1 MNKQRYTIA
10 VAGSKTSK
18 NWKNTDFTWD
28 ALVSKLRNPKVTSET
43 VEEYHSWKTGEDLK
57 KKDAA
62 KDCGGFVGGALKQDG
77 QRTKANV
84 QDRCLV
90 TLDADHAYPGQ
101 WEDVTLLCEYK
112 MLMYSTHS
120 HTPES
125 PRVRFVIPLDRPVSP
140 LEYCAISRK
149 LAVDIGLETLD
160 RTTFAPERLMYWSS
174 KPSDGEFLFECQD
187 GEVVCADKVLRSYGS
202 HDEWKN
208 SENWPHTDAEDAAV
222 QYELKQAGDPL
233 EKPGLMGVFNRVFPI
248 SEAID
253 RFLPDVY
260 ESAGYGIGIGGKEV
274 YNYLLSV
281 SGAGGGVLVYDDA
294 LLFSYHDT
302 DPCGGGLHCF
312 NAFDLV
318 RVHKFDPENKENPR
332 QDVTRRESYKA
343 MLDFVQDL
351 PEIKKQIAD
360 EREAAVLEEFGDLGM
375 VAEKRFAD
383 AGAETEGEEVAADDI
398 GEGAEEKG
406 DTAQTEAPEEDDK
419 WKKLLKYKPRTTE
432 LAVSLH
438 NVELILTHDPILK
451 GAFAYNKLLNR
462 DVIKKPVPWH
472 PVIHNKEDGDCWTDR
487 DHNRLYLHM
496 ERAYGLQCYKEIDM
510 AWGVV
515 CDDNAFHPVQ
525 DYLNGLK
532 WDGVERL
539 DTLMVRYFNASD
551 TPYTRAVTRKFF
563 AATAARMLVPGIKF
577 DNVLTLVGK
586 QQGLGKS
593 TFGDIMARGRF
604 SDSIGTLG
612 TKESREALFGIW
624 IAELPELASWKKAD
638 NDSVKAFLAARQDRF
653 RVAYGRHTSEFPRQC
668 TFLATTNEESILRDR
683 SGNRRY
689 WPVKVKGDLDKVA
702 EKGAL
707 PGLAEEVDML
717 WAEAVHRFREGEKL
731 YMDSAELRRLAEEQQ
746 AAISA
751 PDELEGR
758 VIEYLDMRLPRNW
771 ETLGKDDR
779 ISFCQGRSPLDMGTC
794 DLRRDLVCL
803 VEIRLE
809 GLGMPENSSPK
820 GEFSAYNLANIMD
833 NLPDWE
839 KMPKKVRIKGYGPQ
853 YTYRRVVGGKAD
865 ESAPRYVVDPLEQ

>member
-1 MNKQRYTIA
+1 MTERKYTVA

-28 ALVSKLRNPKVTSET
+28 ELLIKLRNPKVTAET
-43 VEEYHSWKTGEDLK
+43 VAEYHSWKSGEDLK
-57 KKDAA
+57 KKDSA
-62 KDCGGFVGGALKQDG
+62 KDCGGFVGGSLKQNG
-77 QRTKANV
+77 QRTKANM

-90 TLDADHAYPGQ
+90 TLDADHAYEGQ
-101 WEDVTLLCEYK
+101 WEDVTLLCEYR

-120 HTPES
+120 HTPEA

-149 LAVDIGLETLD
+149 LAQDIGLETLD

-174 KPSDGEFLFECQD
+174 VARDGEFLFESQD
-187 GEVVCADKVLRSYGS
+187 GSVVCADEVLASYGA
-202 HDEWKN
+202 DEAWRN
-208 SENWPHTDAEDAAV
+208 SENWPHTEAEDAAV
-222 QYELKQAGDPL
+222 KYELKQAGDPH
-233 EKPGLMGVFNRVFPI
+233 EKPGLMGVFNRAFPI

-260 ESAGYGIGIGGKEV
+260 EQVTYGGGKDI

-294 LLFSYHDT
+294 LLFSYHDS
-302 DPCGGGLHCF
+302 DPCGGGVHCF

-318 RVHKFDPENKENPR
+318 RVHKFDPDNAENPR
-332 QDVTRRESYKA
+332 QDVTRRASYKA
-343 MLDFVQDL
+343 MLDFISDL
-351 PEIKKQIAD
+351 PEIKQQIAD
-360 EREAAVLEEFGDLGM
+360 EREAALMEEFGDMG
-375 VAEKRFAD
+375 VAGETRFAD
-383 AGAETEGEEVAADDI
+383 AETEDDGKFGKTDENETADGKDGEENT
-398 GEGAEEKG
+398 EKN
-406 DTAQTEAPEEDDK
+406 DK

-438 NVELILTHDPILK
+438 NVELILTHDPLLK
-451 GAFAYNKLLNR
+451 NAFCYNKLLNR
-462 DVIKKPVPWH
+462 DVIKRPVPWH
-472 PVIHNKEDGDCWTDR
+472 PEIRNKEDGDCWTDR
-487 DHNRLYLHM
+487 DHNRLYLYM

-510 AWGVV
+510 AWGIV

-525 DYLNGLK
+525 DYLNSLE

-539 DTLMVRYFNASD
+539 DTLMVRYFNAED
-551 TPYTRAVTRKFF
+551 TPYTRAVTRKTFT
-563 AATAARMLVPGIKF
+563 AAAARMLVPGIKF
-577 DNVLTLVGK
+577 DNVLTLVGR

-653 RVAYGRHTSEFPRQC
+653 RVAYGRHTSTFPRQC
-668 TFLATTNEESILRDR
+668 IFLATTNEESILRDR
-683 SGNRRY
+683 TGNRRY
-689 WPVKVKGDLDKVA
+689 WPVKVRGDLDKVA

-771 ETLGKDDR
+771 ESLGKDDR
-779 ISFCQGRSPLDMGTC
+779 ISFCQGRSPFDLGVC

-809 GLGMPENSSPK
+809 GLGLPENSSPK

-853 YTYRRVVGGKAD
+853 YTYRRVVGGRAD
-865 ESAPRYVVDPLEQ
+865 PDAPRYVVDPES